1 MNTPTKIT
9 VVRILIT
16 PLMLFFYLADFIPYG
31 IGKLIACILLTLGVF
46 SDFLDGY
53 LARKNNQVTDLGKF
67 LDPIA
72 DKLLATTA
80 ITLLIV
86 GANPVIPT
94 VIGVIFSFFNL
105 QRDFMITGFR
115 QIGQIKGIIVPSDKL
130 GKMKAVYLYGTLI
143 FGMLYAYLRGFAF
156 ANDTF
161 NIICM
166 VIIYVFMGMA
176 CLYMLISE
184 IGYVVKNPDV
194 LRERKAEDKDSKNE
208 NIEEEETKDVV
219 SEDKV
224 EKEQS
229 QDETIEEK

>member
-31 IGKLIACILLTLGVF
+31 LGKLIACILLTLGVF

-94 VIGVIFSFFNL
+94 VIGVLFSFFNL

-115 QIGQIKGIIVPSDKL
+115 QIGQIKGIIIASDKL
-130 GKMKAVYLYGTLI
+130 GKMKAVYLYATLI
-143 FGMLYAYLRGFAF
+143 FGMLYAYLRTFAF
-156 ANDTF
+156 AADPTF
-161 NIICM
+161 NTVCM

-194 LRERKAEDKDSKNE
+194 LKEKKTEKKE
-208 NIEEEETKDVV
+208 EKIEESQKSEEIEEPIDNNNI
-219 SEDKV
+219 DI
-224 EKEQS
+224 EKE
-229 QDETIEEK
+229 D

>member
-9 VVRILIT
+9 VARIILT
-16 PLMLFFYLADFIPYG
+16 PLMLFFFLADFIPYNL
-31 IGKLIACILLTLGVF
+31 GKLFACIILTLGVF

-53 LARKNNQVTDLGKF
+53 LARKNNQVTTLGKF

-86 GANPVIPT
+86 GADPVIPT
-94 VIGVIFSFFNL
+94 LIGVIFSFFNL

-130 GKMKAVYLYGTLI
+130 GKMKAVFLYATLI
-143 FGMLYAYLRGFAF
+143 FSMLYSYLREFAF
-156 ANDTF
+156 ATDTF
-161 NIICM
+161 KLVCTI
-166 VIIYVFMGMA
+166 IIYVLIGIS

-184 IGYVVKNPDV
+184 IGYVKANPDV
-194 LRERKAEDKDSKNE
+194 LKENKKLEQQDTNQDKINE
-208 NIEEEETKDVV
+208 TE
-219 SEDKV
+219 SV
-224 EKEQS
+224 E
-229 QDETIEEK
+229 